1 MIITLSRQMGSLGD
15 EIAGRVA
22 AELHL
27 QLADRDFVRAR
38 ALAAGVAADL
48 LNRLFYEEQH
58 NLAVE
63 VLESLSDAP
72 RLAAEGGAA
81 APNPLG
87 TVFAPI
93 LQLSSVNLEEAARQI
108 GAVMR
113 AAADQDNILFL
124 EQGSQ
129 VVLHGRPNALHVQ
142 IVAPFELRARRV
154 AQTNRVP
161 ITVARRQVRACD
173 HARADYLARYHG
185 ANWLDPLLYHLVIN
199 TGLWSADDAAALI
212 VAAAHRMD
220 GASA

>member
-1 MIITLSRQMGSLGD
+1 MIITLSRQMGSFGD

-22 AELHL
+22 AELQL
-27 QLADRDFVRAR
+27 RLADRDFVRGQ

-48 LNRLFYEEQH
+48 LNRLFYEEQP
-58 NLAVE
+58 NLAIE

-72 RLAAEGGAA
+72 RLAVEGGTA

-87 TVFAPI
+87 TVFAPV
-93 LQLSSVNLEEAARQI
+93 LQLSSVNLEEAARQVA
-108 GAVMR
+108 AVMR
-113 AAADQDNILFL
+113 AAAEQDDILFL

-129 VVLHGRPNALHVQ
+129 VVLQGRPHTLHVQ

-154 AQTNRVP
+154 AQSSRVP
-161 ITVARRQVRACD
+161 MAVARRQVRACD

-199 TGLWSADDAAALI
+199 TGLWSADDAVALI
-212 VAAAHRMD
+212 VAAARRLI
-220 GASA
+220 

>member
-1 MIITLSRQMGSLGD
+1 MIITLSRQMGSFGD
-15 EIAGRVA
+15 EIGRRVA
-22 AELHL
+22 ADLHL
-27 QLADRDFVRAR
+27 RLADREFIRAQ

-48 LNRLFYEEQH
+48 LNRLLGEEQH

-108 GAVMR
+108 GAIIR
-113 AAADQDNILFL
+113 AAAEENDILFL
-124 EQGSQ
+124 ELGSQ
-129 VVLHGRPNALHVQ
+129 IVLRDRPATLHVQ
-142 IVAPFELRARRV
+142 IVAPFELRAARL
-154 AQTNRVP
+154 AQHYRMSMAL
-161 ITVARRQVRACD
+161 ARRQVRACD

-199 TGLWSADDAAALI
+199 TSFWSVEDAVALI
-212 VAAAHRMD
+212 VAAARRL
-220 GASA
+220 G